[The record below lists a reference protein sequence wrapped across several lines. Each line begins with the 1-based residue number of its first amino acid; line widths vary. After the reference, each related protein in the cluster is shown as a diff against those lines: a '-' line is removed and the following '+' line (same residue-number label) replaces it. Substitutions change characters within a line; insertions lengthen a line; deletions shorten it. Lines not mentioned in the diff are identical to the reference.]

1 MLRYPLIRGLVEK
14 KKNLAALRQN
24 VKSCQQGHMR
34 WLSAMTGFVFSDT
47 GNFSSLMLLINA
59 ESHEGHMM
67 DGED

>member
-14 KKNLAALRQN
+14 KINLAALRQN
-24 VKSCQQGHMR
+24 MKSCQQSHMR
-34 WLSAMTGFVFSDT
+34 WLSAMTGFVFGDT